1 MVDLLL
7 FVGVVGLVTSSL
19 YAILAAVSSLRFRVP
34 RHDESSGSF
43 HPPATLF
50 KPLHGSEPNLEAHLD
65 TFFRQDYP
73 EYEILFCARREDDA
87 GLAIARKVAARYPHL
102 PVQFL
107 VSGEPHY
114 PNAKVWSLERMHKAA
129 AHDIFVISDSDV
141 SVTPGYLKEVIASF
155 SNEQVGLVTCLYRGV
170 GEASIWSRLEGVGMS
185 VEMSSGVLVADML
198 EGMKFAL
205 GPTMAVRRSCVDE
218 FGGFRALGYY
228 HADDFMLGR
237 LVAANGKRVVLSSHV
252 IDHYILN
259 TSFHASMCHQIRWM
273 KSTRFSRPKGHL
285 GTALTFSMPYAILAA
300 GGALLWHRPLLAWLL
315 FAWGWLTRFVLALL
329 VGRAVVQD
337 PTSVRSALLYP
348 FRDLL
353 GSLFWAASYLSR
365 GVQWRGQT
373 FQLLEDGVMQT
384 DSVES
389 KSEALLST

>member
-1 MVDLLL
+1 MIDLLL
-7 FVGVVGLVTSSL
+7 FVGVVGLVTSSV
-19 YAILAAVSSLRFRVP
+19 YAVLAALSSLRFTVQ
-34 RHDESSGSF
+34 RHHEISSSF

-50 KPLHGSEPNLEAHLD
+50 KPLHGSEPDLEAHLQS
-65 TFFRQDYP
+65 FFEQDYP

-87 GLAIARKVAARYPHL
+87 GLAIARKVAARYPKI
-102 PVQFL
+102 PVRFL
-107 VSGEPHY
+107 ISGDPGY

-129 AHDIFVISDSDV
+129 SHDIFVISDSDV
-141 SVTPGYLKEVIASF
+141 SVNTGYLREVIASF
-155 SNEQVGLVTCLYRGV
+155 ANEQVGLVTCLYRGV
-170 GEASIWSRLEGVGMS
+170 GEGSIWSRLEGVGMS
-185 VEMSSGVLVADML
+185 VEMSSGVLVAEMF

-218 FGGFRALGYY
+218 FGGFRALGDY

-237 LVAANGKRVVLSSHV
+237 LVAANGKRVVLSGHV
-252 IDHYILN
+252 IDHHILN
-259 TSFHASMCHQIRWM
+259 TSRQASMRHQIRWM

-300 GGALLWHRPLLAWLL
+300 GASLLWHRPLLAGIL

-337 PTSVRSALLYP
+337 PTPVRSALLYP

-353 GSLFWAASYLSR
+353 GSFFWAASYFSR
-365 GVQWRGQT
+365 GVQWRGQA
-373 FQLLEDGVMQT
+373 FQLSQNGLMQM
-384 DSVES
+384 DSVENE
-389 KSEALLST
+389 SEPLLTT